1 MRQKGIVSAIATDI
15 GAGTSYSMLQTLNE
29 GYKILQ
35 LQDQKLHPLRAFHWM
50 TRGNAVALGME
61 DKIGTLD
68 AGTEADVVVLN
79 SKATDAMALRMERA
93 SNLSEELFI
102 LQMLGDDRVVEE
114 VYVAGQPQKSGR
126 RAMAIPE
133 FERVL
138 ELA

>member
-1 MRQKGIVSAIATDI
+1 
-15 GAGTSYSMLQTLNE
+15 
-29 GYKILQ
+29 
-35 LQDQKLHPLRAFHWM
+35 M

-102 LQMLGDDRVVEE
+102 LQMLGDDRAVEE
-114 VYVAGQPQKSGR
+114 VYVAGQAQKSGR
-126 RAMAIPE
+126 RSAVIPK